1 MNCHYIDRL
10 ALKFYRYE
18 EIAVNKLRR
27 EYPDFVSYYFLFVY
41 NDEMKLI
48 ILKIGKLVTEHPSL
62 VTIVLVWQ

>member
-1 MNCHYIDRL
+1 LTNFRL
-10 ALKFYRYE
+10 ALQFYRYE

-48 ILKIGKLVTEHPSL
+48 ILKIGKLVTGHPSL